1 MGLSFRFF
9 PVNVRSVCHGPGRE
23 TKPRGISVPSTP
35 APLGAVEKSCEAFCG
50 SIYLRERVMSDS
62 PDDATTVRRLV
73 ILLATLVLTTFGVAG
88 LVSIVL

>member
-1 MGLSFRFF
+1 
-9 PVNVRSVCHGPGRE
+9 
-23 TKPRGISVPSTP
+23 
-35 APLGAVEKSCEAFCG
+35 
-50 SIYLRERVMSDS
+50 MSDS